1 MMTWR
6 ISLGDGD
13 TDVFIRI
20 KKMKGTYLIM
30 TCHSRTRDRD
40 VMYPDKITECYFVA
54 EKHCLASPIYN
65 ITYAHM

>member
-54 EKHCLASPIYN
+54 EKHALPWK
-65 ITYAHM
+65 